1 MVEKFSLLK
10 ERQLGLSRFYCDKIG
25 KGQVRLAEAEAH
37 HLINVMRLSA
47 GEKIELFDG
56 RGKLAKSVITEIKRK
71 EVFVEIKEIQ
81 TLERHKSGRV
91 VIAAS
96 IAKGQRFDMLIS
108 KCTELGA
115 DHIAAVVFE
124 RTVKQ
129 AKGQGALE
137 RYEKLSISA
146 AKQCGRLFLPRITGP
161 MNPAETISFLKNE
174 YPQGKFI
181 FGSLNKEAEN
191 ITGTVKDGSDV
202 IAFVGPEGGITGA
215 EENMLINEGARRVRL
230 TDTVLRIETA
240 AIAFSAILCAGRSST
255 ETI

>member
-1 MVEKFSLLK
+1 M
-10 ERQLGLSRFYCDKIG
+10 GLSRFYCNKID
-25 KGQVRLAEAEAH
+25 KGQVRLDKAESH
-37 HLINVMRLSA
+37 HLINVMRLGA

-56 RGKLAKSVITEIKRK
+56 RGKLARSVITDIKRK
-71 EVFVEIKEIQ
+71 EVLAEVEEAQ
-81 TLERHKSGRV
+81 TFERRTAGRV

-129 AKGQGALE
+129 VRGEGAAE

-146 AKQCGRLFLPRITGP
+146 AKQCGRVFLPRITGP
-161 MNPAETISFLKNE
+161 MKPAETISFLKNE
-174 YPQGKFI
+174 YPQGRFI
-181 FGSLNKEAEN
+181 FGTLNKEAEN
-191 ITGTVKDGSDV
+191 ITEAVSDDSDV
-202 IAFVGPEGGITGA
+202 IAFVGPEGGFSDA
-215 EENMLINEGARRVRL
+215 EESMLINQRAQGVRL

-240 AIAFSAILCAGRSST
+240 AMAFSAILCAGRPST

>member
-1 MVEKFSLLK
+1 
-10 ERQLGLSRFYCDKIG
+10 LGLSRFYCDKID
-25 KGQVRLAEAEAH
+25 KGQVRLDKAEAH
-37 HLINVMRLSA
+37 HLINVMRLGA

-71 EVFVEIKEIQ
+71 DVLVEVEEVQ
-81 TLERHKSGRV
+81 TFERRRDGRV

-124 RTVKQ
+124 RTARQVR
-129 AKGQGALE
+129 GEGAVE

-146 AKQCGRLFLPRITGP
+146 AKQCGRVFLPRITGP
-161 MNPAETISFLKNE
+161 MKPAETISFLKNE
-174 YPQGKFI
+174 YPQGRFI
-181 FGSLNKEAEN
+181 FGSLNKEAKN
-191 ITGTVKDGSDV
+191 ITETVSDGSDV
-202 IAFVGPEGGITGA
+202 IAFVGPEGGMSDA
-215 EENMLINEGARRVRL
+215 EERVLINQGAQGVRL

-240 AIAFSAILCAGRSST
+240 AMAFSAILCAGRSSA

>member
-1 MVEKFSLLK
+1 M
-10 ERQLGLSRFYCDKIG
+10 GLSRFYCDKID
-25 KGQVRLAEAEAH
+25 KGQVRLDKAEAH
-37 HLINVMRLSA
+37 HLINVMRLGA

-71 EVFVEIKEIQ
+71 DVLVEVKEVQ
-81 TLERHKSGRV
+81 TFERRRDGRV

-124 RTVKQ
+124 RTAKQ
-129 AKGQGALE
+129 VRGAGAVE

-146 AKQCGRLFLPRITGP
+146 AKQCGRVFVPRITGP
-161 MNPAETISFLKNE
+161 MAPAETISFFKNE
-174 YPQGKFI
+174 YPQGRFI
-181 FGSLNKEAEN
+181 FGSLNKEAKN
-191 ITGTVKDGSDV
+191 ITETVSGGSDV
-202 IAFVGPEGGITGA
+202 IAFVGPEGGMSDA
-215 EENMLINEGARRVRL
+215 EESMLINQGAQGVRL

-240 AIAFSAILCAGRSST
+240 AMAFSAILCAGRSST

>member
-1 MVEKFSLLK
+1 MLK
-10 ERQLGLSRFYCDKIG
+10 ELQLSLSRFYCDKID
-25 KGQVRLAEAEAH
+25 KGQVRLDKAEAH

-47 GEKIELFDG
+47 GEQIELFDG
-56 RGKLAKSVITEIKRK
+56 RGKLAKSVIAEIKRDDVLVEVK
-71 EVFVEIKEIQ
+71 EVQ
-81 TLERHKSGRV
+81 TFEPRTDGRI

-108 KCTELGA
+108 KCTELGV

-129 AKGQGALE
+129 LSGDGALE

-146 AKQCGRLFLPRITGP
+146 AKQCGRIFLPRITGP

-174 YPQGKFI
+174 YPQGRFI
-181 FGSLNKEAEN
+181 FGSLNKEAES
-191 ITGTVKDGSDV
+191 IAETISDGSDV
-202 IAFVGPEGGITGA
+202 IAFVGPEGGMSNA
-215 EENMLINEGARRVRL
+215 EECMLIKHRTKGVRL

-240 AIAFSAILCAGRSST
+240 AIAFSAILCAGRSSR